1 MQDPQRLLQ
10 RLDAIAASLAHS
22 GHGLALLGLGSV
34 GTELDRLD
42 HYSDLDF
49 FAIVEPGYK
58 ATYIRDLAWLEAV
71 CPIAFAF
78 QNTRDG
84 HKVLFTDGIFAEVA
98 VFVPTE
104 LEHIPHNKGRV
115 VWQRE
120 GFDATAVRVPMSA
133 PPLEEHSPEFY
144 LGEAL
149 TNLYVGL
156 LRLQRG
162 ERLSAMRF
170 IQVYAVNNLLE
181 LSAEIEQPLP
191 APRDR
196 YAPERRYEQ
205 RFLGLA
211 PHLSSFIQGYDR
223 SVASARAI
231 LAILDGHFPVNAAIK
246 ERILTLCGVA

>member
-1 MQDPQRLLQ
+1 MPQQHPQRLLQ
-10 RLDAIAASLAHS
+10 RLDAIATSLAHS
-22 GHGLALLGLGSV
+22 GHGLALIGMGSV

-49 FAIVEPGYK
+49 FAIVEPGSK
-58 ATYIRDLAWLEAV
+58 ATFIENLAWLEAV
-71 CPIAFAF
+71 CPIAYAF

-84 HKVLFTDGIFAEVA
+84 HKVLFTDGIFAEFA

-104 LEHIPHNKGRV
+104 LEAIPHDEGRV
-115 VWQRE
+115 VWQQD
-120 GFDATAVRVPMSA
+120 GFDATAVRA
-133 PPLEEHSPEFY
+133 PAPQPEPHPPEFY

-156 LRLQRG
+156 LRLHRG

-181 LSAEIEQPLP
+181 LSAEIERPLP

-205 RFLGLA
+205 RFPTIA
-211 PHLSSFIQGYDR
+211 PHLSSFMQGYDR
-223 SVASARAI
+223 SAASARSI
-231 LAILDGHFPVNAAIK
+231 LGFLEDHFPVKAAIK
-246 ERILTLCGVA
+246 QRILDLCGA

>member
-1 MQDPQRLLQ
+1 MQDPPRLLQ

-22 GHGLALLGLGSV
+22 GHGLALLGMGSV

-49 FAIVEPGYK
+49 FAIVEPGHK
-58 ATYIRDLAWLEAV
+58 ATYIRDLAWLQAV
-71 CPIAFAF
+71 CPIAYAF
-78 QNTRDG
+78 QNTPDG
-84 HKVLFTDGIFAEVA
+84 HKVLFTDGIFAEFA
-98 VFVPTE
+98 VFVPAE
-104 LEHIPHNKGRV
+104 LKHIPHDEGRV
-115 VWQRE
+115 VWQQD
-120 GFDATAVRVPMSA
+120 GFDATAVRA
-133 PPLEEHSPEFY
+133 PTPPPQVHPRAFY
-144 LGEAL
+144 VGEAL

-156 LRLQRG
+156 LRLRRG

-170 IQVYAVNNLLE
+170 IQVYAVNSLLE

-205 RFLGLA
+205 RFPTLA
-211 PHLSSFIQGYDR
+211 PHLSSFTQGYED

-231 LAILDGHFPVNAAIK
+231 LAFLDGHFPVNVAIK
-246 ERILTLCGVA
+246 ARILDLCGA